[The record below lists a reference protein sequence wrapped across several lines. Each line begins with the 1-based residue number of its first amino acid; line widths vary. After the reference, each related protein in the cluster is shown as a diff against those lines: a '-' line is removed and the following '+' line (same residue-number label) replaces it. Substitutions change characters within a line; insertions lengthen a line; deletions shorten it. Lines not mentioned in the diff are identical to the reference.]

1 MSEQSAFRIEC
12 DAAQRTGTVRFIR
25 PEQGNRLNLQEI
37 SILAKTIRELGN
49 ESATKLLII
58 RGDGP
63 DFCLGRAST
72 PAGQT
77 PKSALE
83 IRNQITQPILDVYAE
98 IRAAPVPVLA
108 TVQGRASGFG
118 CALVAQCDLAI
129 AAEDAMFSLPEMDH
143 DLPPTLAISAMLH
156 RAPIKPLM
164 HLVYSRDS
172 IRAADALSLGIIGRV
187 VPAAVLDNAVREI
200 AAKLSG
206 RNRAAI
212 CAIKE
217 YAMVAPHTDAHG
229 AARLA
234 ANLLATV
241 FSSPKED

>member
-1 MSEQSAFRIEC
+1 MAERDAFQVDR
-12 DAAQRTGTVRFIR
+12 DAVHRTATIR
-25 PEQGNRLNLQEI
+25 LACPSQGNRLNLQEI
-37 SILAKTIRELGN
+37 SILGRTVRELAN
-49 ESATKLLII
+49 ERATKLLVI
-58 RGDGP
+58 RGEGP
-63 DFCLGRAST
+63 DFCLGRA
-72 PAGQT
+72 PGRAGQAA
-77 PKSALE
+77 KSALE

-98 IRAAPVPVLA
+98 IRTAPVPVLA
-108 TVQGRASGFG
+108 AVQGRASGFG
-118 CALVAQCDLAI
+118 CALVTQCDLAI
-129 AAEDAMFSLPEMDH
+129 AAEDAVFSLPEMDH

-156 RAPIKPLM
+156 KAPIKPLL
-164 HLVYSRDS
+164 HLVYTRDE
-172 IRAADALSLGIIGRV
+172 IGAAKALSLGIIGRV
-187 VPAAVLDNAVREI
+187 VPGAALDDAIQET

-217 YAMVAPHTDAHG
+217 YALTAPHADPHG